1 LMGIRVVD
9 SAGFSI
15 ELKQDS
21 EVSARAR
28 SVLGMLLA
36 ILQQVL
42 RVPVPRAEVLGAD

>member
-15 ELKQDS
+15 ELKQDI
-21 EVSARAR
+21 EVSARAGP
-28 SVLGMLLA
+28 VLGMSLA

-42 RVPVPRAEVLGAD
+42 RVAVPVAG